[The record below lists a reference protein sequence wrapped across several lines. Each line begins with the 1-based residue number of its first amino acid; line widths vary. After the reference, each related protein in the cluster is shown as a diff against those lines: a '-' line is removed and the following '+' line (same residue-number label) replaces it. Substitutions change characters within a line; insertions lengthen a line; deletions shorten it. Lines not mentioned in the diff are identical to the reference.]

1 MGYTEWL
8 ATAEGNV
15 GYAGLDNAEGEVK
28 SFGSA
33 EFVAPGLVRP
43 RFFATRYAASGTAIG
58 QLPGKKKGCAVSIYR
73 APLGRGMQK
82 YLR

>member
-1 MGYTEWL
+1 MGYTERL

-15 GYAGLDNAEGEVK
+15 RYAGLDNAEGEVE
-28 SFGSA
+28 SFGSV

-43 RFFATRYAASGTAIG
+43 RFLATRYAASRTAIG
-58 QLPGKKKGCAVSIYR
+58 QLPGKKKGCAVSVYR